1 VCVRS
6 REVRYCSV
14 KCHCKTHKMKSLHR
28 RHQRCL
34 TRQITKCYGP
44 SIELL
49 NAQNN
54 ETNRSDSPE
63 SAARSDLIL
72 SDKFKVRHLHR
83 EFTPLLWLCCTVPH
97 YIMLHCTVL
106 YCTALHYTVLHCTA
120 LHCTAPCYAVLY
132 CSSMLCCTAPCYA
145 VLYCNV
151 LYCAVVCCAVLC
163 CDVLISV
170 VLHCTAVCCALLL
183 RTSLCGVVLRWRL
196 AAYHASARRERCCM

>member
-106 YCTALHYTVLHCTA
+106 YCTALH
-120 LHCTAPCYAVLY
+120 CTAPCYAVLY

-151 LYCAVVCCAVLC
+151 LYCAVVCC
-163 CDVLISV
+163 V
-170 VLHCTAVCCALLL
+170 VM
-183 RTSLCGVVLRWRL
+183 
-196 AAYHASARRERCCM
+196 Y

>member
-63 SAARSDLIL
+63 SATRSDLIL

-83 EFTPLLWLCCTVPH
+83 EFTRLLWLCCTVPH

-106 YCTALHYTVLHCTA
+106 YCTA
-120 LHCTAPCYAVLY
+120 PCYAVLY
-132 CSSMLCCTAPCYA
+132 CY
-145 VLYCNV
+145 VQ
-151 LYCAVVCCAVLC
+151 YCAVVCCAVLC